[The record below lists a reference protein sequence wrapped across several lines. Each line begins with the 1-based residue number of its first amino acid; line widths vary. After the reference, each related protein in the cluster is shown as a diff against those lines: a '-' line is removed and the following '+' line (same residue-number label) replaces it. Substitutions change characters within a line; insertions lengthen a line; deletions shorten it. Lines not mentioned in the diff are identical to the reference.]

1 MSTSFHLR
9 LKKPSVMPLYIKQ
22 HVLDLS
28 FLNVFFCDSNRH
40 RVAAAC
46 FATDALYLV
55 ADRADGFYSVL
66 ASQLHLVQPLLISL
80 VDVQRKLKLKL
91 LVK

>member
-1 MSTSFHLR
+1 M
-9 LKKPSVMPLYIKQ
+9 
-22 HVLDLS
+22 
-28 FLNVFFCDSNRH
+28 
-40 RVAAAC
+40 AAAC